1 MRLTKVNAPAGGG
14 RHMSLMTDDS
24 SDTPRRRKPSAEA
37 TVGREAAALVRELNR
52 RLGEWQA
59 TSVKLHTIAGRLKST
74 GHADPAVKA
83 EAHALLNVVSREAHR
98 FEDLLSDRPEAVARH
113 GRIDD
118 TRRSFEMIADRLQE
132 SLKLLGEDEG
142 AG

>member
-1 MRLTKVNAPAGGG
+1 
-14 RHMSLMTDDS
+14 MSVMTDDS

-37 TVGREAAALVRELNR
+37 RAGREAAALVRELNR
-52 RLGEWQA
+52 RLGQWQA
-59 TSVKLHTIAGRLKST
+59 ASVKLHTIAGRLKSN

-83 EAHALLNVVSREAHR
+83 EAHALLSVVSREAYR
-98 FEDLLSDRPEAVARH
+98 LEDLLSDQPEAVARH
-113 GRIDD
+113 GRIED
-118 TRRSFEMIADRLQE
+118 TRRSFEVIADRLRE

>member
-1 MRLTKVNAPAGGG
+1 
-14 RHMSLMTDDS
+14 MSLMTDDS

-37 TVGREAAALVRELNR
+37 AAGREAAALVRELNR
-52 RLGEWQA
+52 RLGQWQA
-59 TSVKLHTIAGRLKST
+59 ASVKLHTIAERLKST
-74 GHADPAVKA
+74 GHADAAVRD
-83 EAHALLNVVSREAHR
+83 EAHALFNVVSREAHR
-98 FEDLLSDRPEAVARH
+98 FEGLLPDQPEAVARH

-118 TRRSFEMIADRLQE
+118 TRRSFEMIAARLRE